1 MSKLYQTDETTD
13 EELMRR
19 AAYAVGFTL
28 CGCLAKKKCSYLDDS
43 DESLILV
50 NKQGGHTV
58 WNPLKDSGQAL
69 ELAVL
74 GKVRM
79 NSPEPFGKWHYST
92 VMKNG
97 EASVYQA
104 MGIDSF
110 DALRRS
116 IVLAVAGGA

>member
-1 MSKLYQTDETTD
+1 MSKLYQSDETTD

-19 AAYAVGFTL
+19 AAYAAGLTL
-28 CGCLAKKKCSYLDDS
+28 CGCLANQQCSYLDAG

-50 NKQGGHTV
+50 SKQGRHTV

-74 GKVRM
+74 GHVRM

-97 EASVYQA
+97 EASVFQA
-104 MGIDSF
+104 MGVDAL

-116 IVLAVAGGA
+116 IVLAVAGAA